1 MTTRQSRSVGQG
13 ARKLLNELQAIVDQE
28 TQSAYCYGERLVML
42 EVFHDFVHHRLLEH
56 TDRYVGLN
64 GSNLHGIPWR
74 LLGFRARHQLL
85 PVTVGTTI
93 AGRPPQ
99 RSVRAELPHTAPT
112 SDEWRRN
119 ARQDKDAGCERE
131 VSIVRRSGGCASS
144 MVGCA
149 DCDAQAW
156 HATGCTAGR
165 GSAVMPAGFRGRH
178 GNGSSRRRHLS
189 AILRQR

>member
-74 LLGFRARHQLL
+74 LRGFRARHQLL
-85 PVTVGTTI
+85 PPDNDSRSTLCFSIGSIKWWRGDVCARDNDRLILTCLRVC
-93 AGRPPQ
+93 GR
-99 RSVRAELPHTAPT
+99 VF
-112 SDEWRRN
+112 
-119 ARQDKDAGCERE
+119 
-131 VSIVRRSGGCASS
+131 VS
-144 MVGCA
+144 
-149 DCDAQAW
+149 
-156 HATGCTAGR
+156 
-165 GSAVMPAGFRGRH
+165 
-178 GNGSSRRRHLS
+178 
-189 AILRQR
+189 